1 MNYNSIYEK
10 LITNAKSRSLD
21 GYTERHHITPQCLGG
36 SDDAL
41 NLVDLTP
48 EEHYLAHQLLVKI
61 HPDNAS
67 LIYAAR
73 MMTIS
78 SPKADRSK
86 NKLFGWLRRK
96 NQEVQKN
103 KEFTAET
110 RKKMSESAKNKP
122 KITCPHCGLTGTEG
136 NMRRWHFDNCKQGP
150 TPKIVKLD
158 QETKDKIIKTM
169 ATKIWK
175 EDSCPFCGLTTKLS
189 ALKPHIKFCK
199 SNPNRKKKEDKK
211 IKCPHCDKIGIPA
224 NMRRWHFDNCKHK
237 PH

>member
-21 GYTERHHITPQCLGG
+21 GYTERHHIIPQCLGG
-36 SDDAL
+36 SDDAS

-61 HPDNAS
+61 YPDNAS

-150 TPKIVKLD
+150 TPKIVKLSD
-158 QETKDKIIKTM
+158 DEKQRISSKLKT
-169 ATKIWK
+169 IEWK
-175 EDSCPFCGLTTKLS
+175 LHTCVHCGLEGKACNIVPHEKNCKL
-189 ALKPHIKFCK
+189 
-199 SNPNRKKKEDKK
+199 NPNR
-211 IKCPHCDKIGIPA
+211 IKPNVTIVECPYCSKSGSIS
-224 NMRRWHFDNCKHK
+224 NMKRWHFDNCKYK

>member
-21 GYTERHHITPQCLGG
+21 GYTECHHIIPQCLGG

-73 MMTIS
+73 MMTVS
-78 SPKADRSK
+78 SPKTDRSK

-96 NQEVQKN
+96 NQEAQKN
-103 KEFTAET
+103 KEFTVET
-110 RKKMSESAKNKP
+110 RKKMSEAALKRP
-122 KITCPHCGLTGTEG
+122 KITCPHCNKSGYVS
-136 NMRRWHFDNCKQGP
+136 NMHRWHFDNCKHGP
-150 TPKIVKLD
+150 NKCVHTIPESQKQKI
-158 QETKDKIIKTM
+158 KDGLKNVVHTIVQCQYCNMEGIKCVI
-169 ATKIWK
+169 AAH
-175 EDSCPFCGLTTKLS
+175 E
-189 ALKPHIKFCK
+189 KFCK

-211 IKCPHCDKIGIPA
+211 IQCPHCDKIGIPA
-224 NMRRWHFDNCKHK
+224 NMYRWHFDNCKHK